1 MQFLVRKINQVRLTT
16 VRQQRRRVQLMK
28 NKSQYRKNPV
38 KKNMDK
44 FHKPV
49 THIDKKKEEKKNPPK
64 VLIDDDNDKDWV
76 EWWK

>member
-1 MQFLVRKINQVRLTT
+1 
-16 VRQQRRRVQLMK
+16 MK
-28 NKSQYRKNPV
+28 NKTQYRKNPV

-49 THIDKKKEEKKNPPK
+49 THIDKNKEEKKNPPK
-64 VLIDDDNDKDWV
+64 VLIDDDNNDKDWV